1 LEKLSLRIASQV
13 ERWNLIQRFHIVG
26 IGIAILGTL
35 MIGWWVGEE
44 IKASIINESAAATA
58 LYLDS
63 FITPHLQE
71 LSQSAS
77 LPPQHAA
84 VLDNLL
90 NKTDL
95 GRQIVALKVWD
106 KNGKILYSNTQVLIG
121 HTFPETDELA
131 LAWEGRV
138 IAAISDLSEAEN
150 AEERRLYDHLLEIH
164 VPIRLSGTHQ
174 VIAIAEFYQRPDTIE
189 TEIALAQR
197 QSWLAVAS
205 GMGIIYL
212 LLSLFFRWTNG
223 QIQQREVALR
233 NQVAQLR
240 ELIAQNDELDL
251 RIRRARANAATLN
264 ERLLLRIGA
273 ELERQAT
280 KKLNA
285 SLALLHTFAEKN
297 QRCFLTD
304 PRSQCSENLPI
315 IQSSLKTALDE
326 IVSITSGLGLPHLES
341 MSLKEVFASAVLG
354 HEQRT
359 DSNVKFQA
367 GDLPSHAAL
376 QVKITAY
383 RVVQEGL
390 NNAYRH
396 ARGLGQEVQVSYE
409 AKWLRIEIS
418 DRGPGFDS
426 TLPLH
431 KRERLGLA
439 GMRER
444 VESLGGRFL
453 IETNRG
459 SGTKITAWLPLVP
472 LGEEETAAASPPRRA
487 ILSESRATGRA

>member
-1 LEKLSLRIASQV
+1 MEKLSVRIAGLAGRLS
-13 ERWNLIQRFHIVG
+13 LIQRFHIVG

-44 IKASIINESAAATA
+44 IKTSIINESAAATA

-77 LPPQHAA
+77 LPSQDAA
-84 VLDNLL
+84 ILDTLL
-90 NKTDL
+90 DKTEL

-106 KNGKILYSNTQVLIG
+106 ENGKILYSNNPALIG
-121 HTFPETDELA
+121 RTFPETEELT
-131 LAWEGRV
+131 LAWQGRV
-138 IAAISDLSEAEN
+138 IAAISDLREAEN

-164 VPIRLSGTHQ
+164 VPIRLNGTHQ
-174 VIAIAEFYQRPDTIE
+174 VLAIAEFYQRPDAIE
-189 TEIALAQR
+189 AEIALAQR
-197 QSWLAVAS
+197 QSWLAVGG
-205 GMGIIYL
+205 GMAAIYL

-223 QIQQREVALR
+223 QIRQREVALT
-233 NQVAQLR
+233 NQVAQLK

-280 KKLNA
+280 KKLGA
-285 SLALLHTFAEKN
+285 SLAFLDTFAEKN
-297 QRCFLTD
+297 QRCLLAD
-304 PRSQCSENLPI
+304 SRSQCNENLPI
-315 IQSSLKTALDE
+315 IRSSLERALQE
-326 IVSITSGLGLPHLES
+326 IVSIVGGLGLPHLES
-341 MSLKEVFASAVLG
+341 MPLKEVFVSAVLG

-359 DSNVKFQA
+359 GSSVRFLADE
-367 GDLPSHAAL
+367 LPSHAAL
-376 QVKITAY
+376 QAKITAY

-396 ARGLGQEVQVSYE
+396 ARGLGQEVRVSYE
-409 AKWLRIEIS
+409 AEWLRIEVS

-459 SGTKITAWLPLVP
+459 SGTKITAFLPLTSLV
-472 LGEEETAAASPPRRA
+472 EEETAPAFLRQRV
-487 ILSESRATGRA
+487 IVSESPAAEGG